1 MNPQERKEQLI
12 REFAIRKANNKETPK
27 SINEIRKEVGILP
40 LPTLNEGEQLEE
52 TLEDRLFQLECEVS
66 MQRDLIIQLIQELNK
81 QGISVSTKI
90 KYLEGD

>member
-27 SINEIRKEVGILP
+27 SINEIRKEVGFLP